1 MYIYIY
7 IFNQNKIF
15 SDHANET
22 ERFTRDKA
30 VLTGN
35 APPVSYP
42 TTVELGMVQGAPTPK
57 DGVLLAHP
65 ASVFETRQATL
76 SVRGFVREPWH
87 FDDRI
92 KTSYFDRADTNHAQN
107 QVDLD
112 ICDYIS
118 IPVHSKYVYGQF
130 LTFPLIVLAFYMNRR
145 NYGIDS
151 VCQLVFVCAWAIA
164 LVDTFLYRMWWAFQI
179 HKGVTFYSE
188 DDRSEYRAMGLI
200 TLVGVLF
207 QLSAYLV
214 LILSTLFP
222 TSYIVAM
229 SLYFAFTVALKV
241 LIVVNIINHMDY
253 NGSSKTQ
260 FATARAGKK
269 FDHFVG
275 LFQKVDYFV
284 FIGYVLAVAITLWV
298 CIVMDEHRFFKPK
311 WMVETNITDRWGPGW
326 HVFHSLSTGA

>member
-1 MYIYIY
+1 
-7 IFNQNKIF
+7 
-15 SDHANET
+15 
-22 ERFTRDKA
+22 
-30 VLTGN
+30 VPTGN
-35 APPVSYP
+35 
-42 TTVELGMVQGAPTPK
+42 TP
-57 DGVLLAHP
+57 DLQ
-65 ASVFETRQATL
+65 TRQATL

-92 KTSYFDRADTNHAQN
+92 KTSYFDRPDPDHVQN
-107 QVDLD
+107 KVDLD

-151 VCQLVFVCAWAIA
+151 VCQLVFICAWVIS
-164 LVDTFLYRMWWAFQI
+164 LVDTFLYRMWWAFQV

-188 DDRSEYRAMGLI
+188 NDRSEYQAMGLI

-214 LILSTLFP
+214 LILSTFFP
-222 TSYIVAM
+222 TSYIVVM
-229 SLYFAFTVALKV
+229 SLYFAFTVVLKAV
-241 LIVVNIINHMDY
+241 IVVNIIYHMDY
-253 NGSSKTQ
+253 NGTNQAQ
-260 FATARAGKK
+260 FATARASKK

-298 CIVMDEHRFFKPK
+298 CIVMDEHRFFKPT
-311 WMVETNITDRWGPGW
+311 WMKETNITDRWGPGW